1 MHNQNE
7 AFLHLNDAL
16 PADIARRRDMGDL
29 AGALRLIDA
38 RLSSGVQ
45 PLLAPR
51 LEAERLRLTRLPYDY
66 PYTRP
71 EAVALVRAE
80 WPGFTEAQFDAL
92 LDGGRIDWRM
102 VDGELR
108 VHREFLESLRITI
121 ARAMLKQA
129 SVIILDEATAYADPE
144 NEALIQQAISK
155 LVVGKSLIVVAHRL
169 NTIRNA
175 DQILVVANGEIV
187 GRGIQEEL
195 LQSCP
200 LYRKMWQDYTGSTE
214 GGAEDV

>member
-29 AGALRLIDA
+29 AGALQLIDA

-92 LDGGRIDWRM
+92 LDCASTRR
-102 VDGELR
+102 R
-108 VHREFLESLRITI
+108 HRGLSTRRWTTRSGMPCWPGWSGK
-121 ARAMLKQA
+121 AP
-129 SVIILDEATAYADPE
+129 SPP
-144 NEALIQQAISK
+144 AL
-155 LVVGKSLIVVAHRL
+155 
-169 NTIRNA
+169 
-175 DQILVVANGEIV
+175 
-187 GRGIQEEL
+187 
-195 LQSCP
+195 P
-200 LYRKMWQDYTGSTE
+200 
-214 GGAEDV
+214 

>member
-92 LDGGRIDWRM
+92 LQSHNGQVVESSLSRDEGYLRM
-102 VDGELR
+102 EITAK
-108 VHREFLESLRITI
+108 LEPPISH
-121 ARAMLKQA
+121 
-129 SVIILDEATAYADPE
+129 E
-144 NEALIQQAISK
+144 EALAFMK
-155 LVVGKSLIVVAHRL
+155 E
-169 NTIRNA
+169 NTGVRRMS
-175 DQILVVANGEIV
+175 V
-187 GRGIQEEL
+187 
-195 LQSCP
+195 
-200 LYRKMWQDYTGSTE
+200 
-214 GGAEDV
+214 